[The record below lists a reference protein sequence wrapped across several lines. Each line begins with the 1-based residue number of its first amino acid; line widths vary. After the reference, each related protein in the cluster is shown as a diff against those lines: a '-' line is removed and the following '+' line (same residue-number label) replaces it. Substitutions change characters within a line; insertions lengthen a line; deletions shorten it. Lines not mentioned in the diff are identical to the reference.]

1 MSEETKKQLLRN
13 FDFAAKIAA
22 FIGPFALGAALLW
35 LNANFVSRAEFEK
48 MSERLSKVE
57 TAIVLLIEQQKS
69 VDREA
74 RRIDDHEQRIRALE
88 SKN

>member
-1 MSEETKKQLLRN
+1 MSDEAKKQLIKN
-13 FDFAAKIAA
+13 FDFAAKVAA
-22 FIGPFALGAALLW
+22 FICPFALGAAMLW

-88 SKN
+88 SRE